1 VGALRQLKRGLF
13 TTTAYATEELA
24 RLVPLLDKL
33 TNFLQLI
40 VLLFSIFTRQIY
52 YNNFLALLYMPKYT
66 KSVRKSNMRKNKRGR
81 SRRGGYWFYPSPGD
95 DEHAFTKL
103 RNNFSS
109 GNWKFWQKKPEEVS
123 LVPPVLSNYMPAVEE
138 PAPEEP
144 ALEEPMPEQAE
155 GSLEYP
161 VPVEQMDN
169 QEEPMEPSQPMDNY
183 EAPLDPNP
191 ETIETPTAEQDLKG
205 GRRRRQKRTTK
216 KRKRSNMRRRTNKR
230 RRSNKR
236 RR

>member
-1 VGALRQLKRGLF
+1 
-13 TTTAYATEELA
+13 
-24 RLVPLLDKL
+24 
-33 TNFLQLI
+33 
-40 VLLFSIFTRQIY
+40 
-52 YNNFLALLYMPKYT
+52 MPKYT
-66 KSVRKSNMRKNKRGR
+66 KSVRKNSMKKMKRGR

-103 RNNFSS
+103 KNKFST
-109 GNWKFWQKKPEEVS
+109 GNWKFWQKQPEFVPLAPVS
-123 LVPPVLSNYMPAVEE
+123 SDYSSTTQESTPTMAE
-138 PAPEEP
+138 P
-144 ALEEPMPEQAE
+144 QQQ

-161 VPVEQMDN
+161 SPETPPMESSPPMDQEQAPMDQEPAPVE
-169 QEEPMEPSQPMDNY
+169 
-183 EAPLDPNP
+183 PNP
-191 ETIETPTAEQDLKG
+191 ETPTAEQDIKG

>member
-1 VGALRQLKRGLF
+1 M
-13 TTTAYATEELA
+13 EELA

-33 TNFLQLI
+33 TNFLQAI
-40 VLLFSIFTRQIY
+40 ALLFSIFTRQIY

-109 GNWKFWQKKPEEVS
+109 GNWKFWQKQPEEVS
-123 LVPPVLSNYMPAVEE
+123 LLPPVISNYMSGA
-138 PAPEEP
+138 EEP
-144 ALEEPMPEQAE
+144 ALEEAPMPEQAE
-155 GSLEYP
+155 GTLEYP
-161 VPVEQMDN
+161 PPET
-169 QEEPMEPSQPMDNY
+169 PPMDNVDQAFMEEKSY
-183 EAPLDPNP
+183 APEPVVSESVAVEETSEPVP
-191 ETIETPTAEQDLKG
+191 ETQAPITG